1 MQYKKRNRE
10 VYPMNEKEIAELRRR
25 FHPDKSGISRVCGC
39 YVNEQGEIV
48 SRFDQSLGLMS
59 QEESEKILAI
69 LKRTLSGTLGKN
81 LTDLAFRTEQV
92 VDSDEHRLLMAL
104 RNSKLHDQQAIDT
117 LFQTVISSLTLE
129 GSYLIL
135 LAHDTYDVPYR
146 SKDGARQDDA
156 GDEQYS
162 YIVCS
167 VCPVKLT
174 KPALSYYVTE
184 NAFHNLASDCIV
196 APPEVGFLFPAFDD
210 RSTNLYGTLYY
221 TKNAKENYS
230 DLVQALF
237 HLEVPMAADVQKET
251 FQDLLSDTLEEECSY
266 DVVQAVQD
274 RLCSLIEAH
283 KETPE
288 EAPAEV
294 SRDQVSQV
302 LADCGIS
309 QTRMAAFEMQYD
321 AAFGADTRLAPANL
335 IDARQMAV
343 RTPNVTIRVKPEYSD
358 LVETRIIDGVK
369 YILIRADDGVEVNGI
384 NIRF

>member
-1 MQYKKRNRE
+1 
-10 VYPMNEKEIAELRRR
+10 MNEKEIAEIRRR
-25 FHPDKSGISRVCGC
+25 YRQGKSNISHVVGC
-39 YVNEQGEIV
+39 YVNEERQIV
-48 SRFDQSLGLMS
+48 ARFDQSLTLSG
-59 QEESEKILAI
+59 QEEADKFLAI
-69 LKRTLSGTLGKN
+69 LRRTLSGTLGRN
-81 LTDLAFRTEQV
+81 LLDITFTTAQV
-92 VDSDEHRLLMAL
+92 AGNAGDEHALLMAL
-104 RNSKLHDQQAIDT
+104 RD
-117 LFQTVISSLTLE
+117 SSLKDEEAVEAFFQKAIQSVDLE
-129 GSYLIL
+129 GNYLIL

-237 HLEVPMAADVQKET
+237 HLEVHMAADVQKET

-302 LADCGIS
+302 LADCGIY

-343 RTPNVTIRVKPEYSD
+343 RTHNVTIRVKPEYSD